1 LQSGVDSA
9 LTQRADAK
17 EKLLGS
23 ISVMS
28 NSDALMICF
37 MNMPPLK
44 TYYDIM
50 KIECQSSGRG
60 LDETYKKY
68 LYLLVAAP
76 SVQQCEPGT
85 AASVAMD

>member
-1 LQSGVDSA
+1 
-9 LTQRADAK
+9 
-17 EKLLGS
+17 
-23 ISVMS
+23 
-28 NSDALMICF
+28 